1 MQPRTHVHIHSLN
14 RVCGCLW
21 VFVDVYRGVELLAK
35 RVLSLDYETP
45 KAVTLGNWESETL
58 TNMQLSCA
66 ALDSWV
72 PLQVGMT
79 ERDKD
84 RARERERERE

>member
-1 MQPRTHVHIHSLN
+1 M
-14 RVCGCLW
+14 
-21 VFVDVYRGVELLAK
+21 FVDVYRGVELLAK
-35 RVLSLDYETP
+35 KVLSLDYETP

-72 PLQVGMT
+72 PLQV
-79 ERDKD
+79 RIN
-84 RARERERERE
+84 AREKERERERE